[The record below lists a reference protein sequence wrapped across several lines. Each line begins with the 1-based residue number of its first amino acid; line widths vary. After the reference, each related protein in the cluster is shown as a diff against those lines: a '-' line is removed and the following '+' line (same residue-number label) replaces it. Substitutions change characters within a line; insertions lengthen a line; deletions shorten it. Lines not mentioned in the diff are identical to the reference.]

1 MNDKGRS
8 MLRIIAGG
16 YLAYLGVD
24 LLKNTI
30 TGKTNNPVMF
40 GGFGAAFLVI
50 GVGYIIYSL
59 KRNKVSADLGNELD
73 VDETK
78 EECHKAESLDESK
91 DEEE

>member
-1 MNDKGRS
+1 M
-8 MLRIIAGG
+8 
-16 YLAYLGVD
+16 
-24 LLKNTI
+24 
-30 TGKTNNPVMF
+30 
-40 GGFGAAFLVI
+40 VI

-59 KRNKVSADLGNELD
+59 KRNKVSADLENELD